1 VKNESLNQL
10 LGALAGT
17 RPPADLPGEA
27 RLGVHGDA
35 PPELMPSGPPR
46 SSAVLIPLVERS
58 PEPGILLTRRT
69 DHLPDHPGQIC
80 FPGGSLEEADADD
93 VVTAALREM
102 EEEVG
107 IPRHRV
113 GIRGYLPPY
122 LTITGFAVAPVVGLI
137 GPDYR
142 TRPDPHEVAEVFE
155 VPLSHVMDPA
165 NHQRLTG
172 KFRGHR
178 LGYYQIDWQSYRIW
192 GATAAMLVGL
202 SELLRSGPRSGTDG

>member
-1 VKNESLNQL
+1 MSREYLNQL
-10 LGALAGT
+10 LDALAGT
-17 RPPADLPGEA
+17 RPPADLAGEA
-27 RLGVHGDA
+27 RLGAHGDA
-35 PPELMPSGPPR
+35 PASLIPKGPPR
-46 SSAVLIPLVERS
+46 PSAVLIPIVERTS
-58 PEPGILLTRRT
+58 EPGILLTRRT

-113 GIRGYLPPY
+113 GIRGFLTPY

-137 GPDYR
+137 SPDYR
-142 TRPDPHEVAEVFE
+142 VRPDPHEVAEVFE

-165 NHQRLTG
+165 NQQRLTG
-172 KFRGHR
+172 EFRGHR

-192 GATAAMLVGL
+192 GATAAMLVGM
-202 SELLRSGPRSGTDG
+202 SELLQSGPRSGTDD